1 MVWILSYIK
10 TTLPFFT
17 AYSHGDNVREILR
30 KKKLAVVDGQDP
42 EAFDAIQEEEGGSGQ
57 EDQGSYTS
65 WKIRESDN

>member
-1 MVWILSYIK
+1 MLSYSR
-10 TTLPFFT
+10 LRFLSA

-42 EAFDAIQEEEGGSGQ
+42 EAFDAIQEEEGDGGSGQ

-65 WKIRESDN
+65 WKIREFDH